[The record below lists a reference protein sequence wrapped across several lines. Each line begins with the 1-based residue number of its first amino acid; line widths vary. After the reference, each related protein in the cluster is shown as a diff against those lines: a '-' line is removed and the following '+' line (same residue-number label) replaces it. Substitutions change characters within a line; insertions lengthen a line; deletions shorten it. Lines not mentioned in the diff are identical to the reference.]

1 MHTLTP
7 GYYEG
12 KTLINKQ
19 YKVQNVDWHDSR
31 FMVKQVANLG
41 MKEIKWAILTF
52 IHHSVCLRYLT
63 NEVVQWLNLFYS

>member
-1 MHTLTP
+1 MALNVWEQETMHTLSP

-31 FMVKQVANLG
+31 FMVRQVENLHMKETSQANLN
-41 MKEIKWAILTF
+41 F
-52 IHHSVCLRYLT
+52 IHRTSVTWR
-63 NEVVQWLNLFYS
+63 